1 VANYLLE
8 LWMNEKMYRDMSEFA
23 KVSVSDEVGT
33 VGNALSWFYLA
44 DKWANGKGVVPQE
57 RWVND
62 LAREEAGIP
71 YVKGEN
77 RLPRF

>member
-1 VANYLLE
+1 
-8 LWMNEKMYRDMSEFA
+8 
-23 KVSVSDEVGT
+23 
-33 VGNALSWFYLA
+33 LA